1 VGLVGLLVGIE
12 LDGPR
17 GGIGLDRHVEGP
29 VLSARLEGAEP
40 VGLLEGVDLAALSGA
55 EVIGIVQGLEQLIRA
70 AQAAQA
76 VAVADLERRR
86 PEHPSPVPDEL
97 ACALVTTRRSAEML
111 FVRASLAVSR
121 PAVLAAWADGVLDAR
136 KVDVLLKEALAADPG
151 DQDSAIDAG
160 LEVASRMT
168 VPQLARHVR
177 AAVLAVNPA
186 AAEERRRAAR
196 EDRSVS
202 LTPGVD
208 GMAWLSAYLPAPEA
222 VTAFTVIDALAG
234 TTRVEGDDRT
244 ADQRRADALSDVFT
258 GILRRQATPD
268 GEPLPRRHGQ
278 TVTIGVTVAATTLAG
293 ADENPGYL
301 DSYGPI
307 PAQLARELAQDGS
320 WRRLLTDPAT
330 GLVRETGTAV
340 YKPGADLTRTV
351 IARDVTCTFPGCRA
365 PAIRCDLDHIV
376 PFTSDRPAHEQTCES
391 NLHALCRHHHQ
402 AKTKK
407 RWKVRRDPD
416 TGVTS
421 WTSEHGIT
429 YYRDP
434 MPILLSPSALL
445 TCPGGRPHGG
455 GARYDRPPPF

>member
-1 VGLVGLLVGIE
+1 MDVKDTSPSAASLHALLPEFPVAGASCVE
-12 LDGPR
+12 L
-17 GGIGLDRHVEGP
+17 
-29 VLSARLEGAEP
+29 A
-40 VGLLEGVDLAALSGA
+40 GLLEGVDLAAMSGA
-55 EVIGIVQGLEQLIRA
+55 EVIGVIQGLEQLIRA

-111 FVRASLAVSR
+111 FVRASLATAR
-121 PAVLAAWADGVLDAR
+121 PAVLAAWAGGVLDAR
-136 KVDVLLKEALAADPG
+136 KVDVLLNEALAAAPS
-151 DQDSAIDAG
+151 DQDAAIDAG
-160 LEVASRMT
+160 LGVASRMT
-168 VPQLARHVR
+168 GPQLARHVR
-177 AAVLAVNPA
+177 AAVLAVNPGA
-186 AAEERRRAAR
+186 ADERRLAAR
-196 EDRSVS
+196 EDRAVS
-202 LTPGVD
+202 LTPAVD
-208 GMAWLSAYLPAPEA
+208 GMAWLSAYLPAPDA
-222 VTAFTVIDALAG
+222 VMAFTVIDALAG
-234 TTRVEGDDRT
+234 TTRVDGDDRSV
-244 ADQRRADALSDVFT
+244 DQRRADAFSDVFT
-258 GILRRQATPD
+258 GILHRQATPD

-278 TVTIGVTVAATTLAG
+278 AVTVGVTVAATTLAG
-293 ADENPGYL
+293 ADENPGFL
-301 DSYGPI
+301 DSHGPI

-320 WRRLLTDPAT
+320 WRRLLTDPTT
-330 GLVRETGTAV
+330 GLVRETGTVV

-376 PFTSDRPAHEQTCES
+376 PFTSDRPAHEQTCDA

-407 RWKVRRDPD
+407 RWKVHRDPT

-434 MPILLSPSALL
+434 MPILLDLSAL
-445 TCPGGRPHGG
+445 TPCPGTRPHGSG
-455 GARYDRPPPF
+455 KFDDPPPF